1 MKAKY
6 ERPFLCIKVM
16 EMQSLL
22 AGTTEDDCSSPESS
36 DYVPGFVK
44 KKNDITLEEDEEPV
58 PTRTYSYNVWS
69 LWDDKG

>member
-1 MKAKY
+1 MKVKY

-16 EMQSLL
+16 EKQSLL

-36 DYVPGFVK
+36 DYVPGFAK